1 MSTSWVAG
9 VVRAKALAE
18 RRLGAGGARDLA
30 TSPGLAEA
38 VTALHHTPYG
48 HDVHPGMSLGESQR
62 AIGASLL
69 WNMRVLAGWL
79 PRGGADVIRLL
90 AAGFE
95 VANLDEHLARLHGES
110 ADSAYSLGT
119 LDTAWSR
126 LSGTTTLAAVG
137 DVLGSASWRLRDV
150 TTQWELRVGLR
161 LAWADAVV
169 AGVPAA
175 ATWARSAAALLV
187 LREVALDGRRLT
199 PPLTLRASYVL
210 GPAFVDEVARGQT
223 DVSALRALLQA
234 DTRSML
240 DDLDRVDDLW
250 RAEVSWWH
258 RVEHDGFGLLR
269 GSSYDQRPVVGAIAV
284 LAVDAWRTRAALEVA
299 ARGGTGTALEAFD
312 VVA

>member
-9 VVRAKALAE
+9 VVRAKALAD
-18 RRLGAGGARDLA
+18 RRLGAGGARALA
-30 TSPGLAEA
+30 TSAGLAEA
-38 VTALHHTPYG
+38 ATALHHTPYG
-48 HDVHPGMSLGESQR
+48 HDAHPGMSLEEAQH

-79 PRGGADVIRLL
+79 PRGGADVMRLL

-95 VANLDEHLARLHGES
+95 VANLDEHLARLHGKP
-110 ADSAYSLGT
+110 AASAYTLGT

-126 LSGTTTLAAVG
+126 LSETTTLAGIG
-137 DVLGSASWRLRDV
+137 DVLGSASWRLGDV
-150 TTQWELRVGLR
+150 TTQRELQVGLR

-175 ATWARSAAALLV
+175 AVWARSAAALLV
-187 LREVALDGRRLT
+187 LREVVVDGRRLT
-199 PPLTLRASYVL
+199 PPLTRRASYVL
-210 GPAFVDEVARGQT
+210 GPGFVDEVARGQR
-223 DVSALRALLQA
+223 DLSVLRALLPSGAQ
-234 DTRSML
+234 SVL
-240 DDLDRVDDLW
+240 DDVDRVDDLW
-250 RAEVSWWH
+250 RAEASWWQ

-269 GSSYDQRPVVGAIAV
+269 GSSYDQRPVIGAVAV

-299 ARGGTGTALEAFD
+299 ARGGTGPALEVFD

>member
-18 RRLGAGGARDLA
+18 RRLGAGAARALA

-38 VTALHHTPYG
+38 VTVLHHTPYG
-48 HDVHPGMSLGESQR
+48 HDVRPGMSLGEAQH
-62 AIGASLL
+62 AVGASLL

-95 VANLDEHLARLHGES
+95 MANLDEHLARLAGEPAES
-110 ADSAYSLGT
+110 TYSLGT
-119 LDTAWSR
+119 LDTAWAR
-126 LSGTTTLAAVG
+126 LSSTTTLAGVAA
-137 DVLGSASWRLRDV
+137 VLGSASWRLGDVATQRD
-150 TTQWELRVGLR
+150 LRVGIR

-175 ATWARSAAALLV
+175 AAWATSAAALLV
-187 LREVALDGRRLT
+187 LREVALDGQRLT
-199 PPLTLRASYVL
+199 PPLARRASYVL
-210 GPAFVDEVARGQT
+210 GRAFVDEASRGQR
-223 DVSALRALLQA
+223 DVSALRVLLRS
-234 DTRSML
+234 DTRSVL
-240 DDLDRVDDLW
+240 EDVDRVEDLW
-250 RAEVSWWH
+250 RAEASWWQ

-269 GSSYDQRPVVGAIAV
+269 GSSYDQRPVVGAVAV

-299 ARGGTGTALEAFD
+299 ARGGTGSALEAFD